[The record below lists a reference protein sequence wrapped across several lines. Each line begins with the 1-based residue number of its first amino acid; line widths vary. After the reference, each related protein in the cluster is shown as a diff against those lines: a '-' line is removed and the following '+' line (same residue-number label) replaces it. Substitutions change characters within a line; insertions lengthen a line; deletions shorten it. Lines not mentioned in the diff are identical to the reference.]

1 MRIDKIKMANFRGKS
16 SEIELGDRT
25 FISGR
30 NGIGKST
37 ILNVPAFVIKGKLP
51 DCKSSESF
59 MNASDS
65 YMMGGITMGGHDI
78 ERTLTQ
84 GASLKEKLIIDTEE
98 MSAKAAEPMLK
109 VLIGKG
115 PAIMDMP
122 AFYACSAR
130 DKRIMALKC
139 TATKEE
145 QDAIFS
151 ETEKARTAANEAT
164 ADRHAAEK
172 ALELATEQVSEI
184 ERPVG
189 SVAESQIEEG
199 GLNKGLD
206 ELTQKM
212 SDGEANDKLKEQ
224 YKEDAGGLED
234 SIKAEGRLEGEMVAL
249 RTTIESTEKG
259 IAENKEPVRLEDVD
273 PITDN
278 QRIEIQTVLDILDRM
293 NDTDAIEAI
302 DILEGLLPDPH
313 GMEAHKKLHVAWNT
327 KHDELE
333 RIMAKAKSDLGD
345 TAQAL
350 QSAKDGVRLGKAA
363 ATKLAQV
370 GPSLDKADIAIK
382 AGMIDRRTAL
392 REKISELQ
400 KIETMEKSM
409 EGHRVSIQKRGDEEK
424 KAKAQQAIALKKQS
438 DMIGKAV
445 KVLSDRSKAI
455 LPDGELDIRDDG
467 KNFDVI
473 WMREDGRQTH
483 RTTLSGGEQGL
494 FDSAL
499 GHSLAPEAAVF
510 IEAGEVDHIKLP
522 DLFDRLKDC
531 EFQIIVASWFN
542 PKLIDKDYKVPES
555 WTHIEM
561 E

>member
-1 MRIDKIKMANFRGKS
+1 
-16 SEIELGDRT
+16 
-25 FISGR
+25 
-30 NGIGKST
+30 
-37 ILNVPAFVIKGKLP
+37 
-51 DCKSSESF
+51 

-98 MSAKAAEPMLK
+98 MSAKAAEPFLK
-109 VLIGKG
+109 VLISSG

-151 ETEKARTAANEAT
+151 ETEKARTAVNEAT

-172 ALELATEQVSEI
+172 ALELTTEQVAEN

-189 SVAESQIEEG
+189 SVAELKIEED
-199 GLNKGLD
+199 GLNNGLD

-212 SDGEANDKLKEQ
+212 ADGEANDKLKAQ
-224 YKEDAGGLED
+224 YKEDAGELES
-234 SIKAEGRLEGEMVAL
+234 SIKAEGWLEGEMVAL
-249 RTTIESTEKG
+249 RTTIESTEKS
-259 IAENKEPVRLEDVD
+259 ITENKEPIRAEDVD

-293 NDTDAIEAI
+293 VNDTDAIEAI
-302 DILEGLLPDPH
+302 DILEGLLPDPR
-313 GMEAHKKLHVAWNT
+313 GMEAHKKLYSEWDA
-327 KHDELE
+327 KREELE
-333 RIMAKAKSDLGD
+333 GIMAKASMDLAD

-350 QSAKDGVRLGKAA
+350 QSAKDVVRLGKEA

-382 AGMIDRRTAL
+382 AGMIDRRKDL
-392 REKISELQ
+392 RAKISELQ
-400 KIETMEKSM
+400 KVETLEKSM
-409 EGHRVSIQKRGDEEK
+409 EGHRVSIQKRGEEEK
-424 KAKAQQAIALKKQS
+424 KAKAQKAKAEKKQS
-438 DMIGKAV
+438 DMVGKSV
-445 KVLSDRSKAI
+445 EVLSDRSRAI
-455 LPDGELDIRDDG
+455 LPDGKLDIRDDG
-467 KNFDVI
+467 KNFDII

-494 FDSAL
+494 FDAAL

-510 IEAGEVDHIKLP
+510 IEAGEIDHGNLI
-522 DLFDRLKDC
+522 DMFERLSDC
-531 EFQIIVASWFN
+531 AFQIIVASWYN
-542 PKLIDKDYKVPES
+542 PYFVSHEILPEA
-555 WTHIEM
+555 WTHIRM
-561 E
+561 EDDKVEKLVGRHPEEEKWEEIKGGK